1 MDKKDILEQNKKKKQ
16 GSLDE
21 MEKRVYNYSF
31 GIGALAVGAMCL
43 AFSIYRAINGMHF
56 YEFAAIITA
65 YLCTTYLYRFK
76 NLKSPFYLIAGI
88 ITAVAAVGC
97 TVLFFVVGGV

>member
-16 GSLDE
+16 GTLDE

-43 AFSIYRAINGMHF
+43 AFSIYRAVKGMPF

-65 YLCTTYLYRFK
+65 YLCATYFYRFK
-76 NLKSPFYLIAGI
+76 NLAGI
-88 ITAVAAVGC
+88 ITAAAAVGC
-97 TVLFFVVGGV
+97 TVLFFLVGGV

>member
-1 MDKKDILEQNKKKKQ
+1 MDKKEILEQNKKKKQ

-43 AFSIYRAINGMHF
+43 AFSIYRALHAMHF

-65 YLCTTYLYRFK
+65 YLCATYVYRFIGLK
-76 NLKSPFYLIAGI
+76 NPFYLIAGI
-88 ITAVAAVGC
+88 ITGIAAAGC
-97 TVLFFVVGGV
+97 TVMFFLVGGI

>member
-1 MDKKDILEQNKKKKQ
+1 MDKKEILEQNKKKKQ

-21 MEKRVYNYSF
+21 MEKKVYNYSF

-43 AFSIYRAINGMHF
+43 AFSIFRAIHGMHF
-56 YEFAAIITA
+56 YEFAAIITG
-65 YLCTTYLYRFK
+65 YLCATYFYRFA

-88 ITAVAAVGC
+88 ITCLAAVGS
-97 TVLFFVVGGV
+97 TVLFFLVGGI